1 MPLLSPDLSAV
12 AVASFAPVR
21 TRWLWPSL
29 VLTTWLCALLTVL
42 PAHAALGASP
52 PTWQG
57 RSAQQASAV
66 GLASPVAL
74 AWVKHVLLTGDH
86 KGLPFAV
93 VDKQAAQMV
102 LVDAKGQLAGVAPAL
117 LGRRTGDHSLPGVGE
132 RTQTRTLRPEDL
144 TTPAGRFTA
153 ASGRNHT
160 GELVIW
166 LDNELALSV
175 HRVRPGPAQAR
186 RAAALAQLS
195 PGQRRLSEGC
205 VVVAGAFFDQ
215 VVAPLLGQ
223 GRSVVYVLPEVDAG
237 QGPGRLPQDLH
248 ARHHLEQR

>member
-1 MPLLSPDLSAV
+1 MPLLNPDLSAV
-12 AVASFAPVR
+12 EVESFVFAR
-21 TRWLWPSL
+21 TRWLRPRIVVSAGL
-29 VLTTWLCALLTVL
+29 CVLLAVL
-42 PAHAALGASP
+42 PARPALGASP
-52 PTWQG
+52 PIAQSH
-57 RSAQQASAV
+57 SAQQATAV
-66 GLASPVAL
+66 GLASPAAL
-74 AWVKHVLLTGDH
+74 AWVKQVLLTGDH
-86 KGLPFAV
+86 EGLPFAV
-93 VDKQAAQMV
+93 VDKLAAQMV
-102 LVDAKGQLAGVAPAL
+102 LVHANGRLAGVAPAL
-117 LGRRTGDHSLPGVGE
+117 LGRRMGDHSLPGVGD

-166 LDNELALSV
+166 LDEELALAV
-175 HRVRPGPAQAR
+175 HRVRPGPSQAK
-186 RAAALAQLS
+186 RAAALAQQS
-195 PGQRRLSEGC
+195 PAQRRLSEGC

-248 ARHHLEQR
+248 AANHPEQR